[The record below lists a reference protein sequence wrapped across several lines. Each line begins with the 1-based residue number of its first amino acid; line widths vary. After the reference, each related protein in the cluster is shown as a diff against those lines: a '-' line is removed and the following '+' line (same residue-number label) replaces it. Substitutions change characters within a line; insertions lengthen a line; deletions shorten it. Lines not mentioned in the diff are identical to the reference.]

1 MHQVLHLFA
10 FLVHLEEVCFEIVFA
25 GLWHVDL
32 DSSAEDDLASME
44 RTDDLKEV
52 IPCKFEHSNGSACL
66 GVRVGCNLS
75 MLGLHVLDDV

>member
-1 MHQVLHLFA
+1 MHQVLLLFA
-10 FLVHLEEVCFEIVFA
+10 ILVHLEEVCLKIVFA
-25 GLWHVDL
+25 GLRHVDL

-75 MLGLHVLDDV
+75 ILWLHSLDDI